1 MALDI
6 DLEGKMRTLNKRMF
20 LSFMIISFAIIFS
33 ISFTFRYFIEKSFNS
48 YIESCNVERMD
59 EIARSLSYAYSNDT
73 WNKSFIEEV
82 ALKALDDGLIIS
94 IHDNKNNL
102 IWSTHEEHRGR
113 CESMMKNAFSNKLNN
128 GMIRSSLNITKN
140 GEKIGNV
147 HISHYGAYYRDVDT
161 TYYDTLNKVLIII
174 TIMATIL
181 SLIISLILSKS
192 INKPIYKVIDTV
204 KLLGKGKYKERV
216 DNSSSIVEIQD
227 MIESINIMAKR
238 LDSQDA
244 MRKRLTKDIAHE
256 LRTPITIILGQLEA
270 IKDGIWEPTE
280 ERLNGIYEEIQR
292 IDRLV
297 NSLNSLS
304 KIEEENGTLHKEKV
318 EISELIENIFI
329 NFEKE
334 LHNKNIDG
342 QLHLSKCEIEV
353 DKDKISGAIINLI
366 SNALRYTE
374 NGGSINI
381 KTFVKEDHL
390 FIEVEDT
397 GIGIAKEDIPYVFER
412 FYRTDE
418 SRARVTGGAG
428 IGLSITL
435 AIVEAHNGTV
445 YVKSELGKGSKF
457 IIELSLI
464 HI

>member
-445 YVKSELGKGSKF
+445 YVKSELGKRSKF
-457 IIELSLI
+457 IIELPLNS
-464 HI
+464 

>member
-48 YIESCNVERMD
+48 YIESCNIERMD
-59 EIARSLSYAYSNDT
+59 EIARSLSYAYSNGT
-73 WNKSFIEEV
+73 WNNSFIEEV
-82 ALKALDDGLIIS
+82 ALKVLDDGLIIS

-102 IWSTHEEHRGR
+102 IWSTDEEHRGR

-128 GMIRSSLNITKN
+128 GIIKSSLNITKN
-140 GEKIGNV
+140 GEKIGSV
-147 HISHYGAYYRDVDT
+147 HISHYGTYYRDVDT

-192 INKPIYKVIDTV
+192 INKPIYKIIDTV

-292 IDRLV
+292 LDRLA

-304 KIEEENGTLHKEKV
+304 KIEEENETLHKEKV
-318 EISELIENIFI
+318 EMSELIENIFI

-342 QLHLSKCEIEV
+342 QLNLSKCEIEV

-381 KTFVKEDHL
+381 KTFVKEDYL
-390 FIEVEDT
+390 SIEVEDT
-397 GIGIAKEDIPYVFER
+397 GIGIAKDDIPYVFER

-457 IIELSLI
+457 VIELPLNS
-464 HI
+464 

>member
-6 DLEGKMRTLNKRMF
+6 DLEGKMKTLNRRMF
-20 LSFMIISFAIIFS
+20 LSFMIISFAIIFP
-33 ISFTFRYFIEKSFNS
+33 ISFTFLYIIDRSFNS
-48 YIESCNVERMD
+48 YIENCNVERMN
-59 EIARSLSYAYSNDT
+59 EVATSLSYAYSNGS
-73 WNKSFIEEV
+73 WNKGVIEDV
-82 ALKALDDGLIIS
+82 ALKALDGGLIIS
-94 IHDNKNNL
+94 IYDNKNNL
-102 IWSTHEEHRGR
+102 IRSTNEEHKEQ

-128 GMIRSSLNITKN
+128 GMLSRSFKIIKN
-140 GEKIGNV
+140 GEKIGSVN
-147 HISHYGAYYRDVDT
+147 ISHYEFYYREVDT
-161 TYYDTLNKVLIII
+161 IYYDTLNKVLIII

-292 IDRLV
+292 IDRLA

-304 KIEEENGTLHKEKV
+304 KIEEENGALHKEKV

-342 QLHLSKCEIEV
+342 HLHLSKCEIEV

-435 AIVEAHNGTV
+435 AIVEAHNGMV

-457 IIELSLI
+457 IIELPINS
-464 HI
+464 

>member
-1 MALDI
+1 
-6 DLEGKMRTLNKRMF
+6 MRTLNKRMF

-113 CESMMKNAFSNKLNN
+113 CESMMKNAFSNKLND

-147 HISHYGAYYRDVDT
+147 HISHYGTYYRDVDT

-244 MRKRLTKDIAHE
+244 MIKRLTKDIAHE

-292 IDRLV
+292 IDRLA

-381 KTFVKEDHL
+381 KTFVKEEHL

-457 IIELSLI
+457 IIELPLNS
-464 HI
+464 

>member
-1 MALDI
+1 
-6 DLEGKMRTLNKRMF
+6 MRTLNKRMF

-292 IDRLV
+292 IDRLA

-304 KIEEENGTLHKEKV
+304 KIEEENGALHKEKV

-435 AIVEAHNGTV
+435 AIVEAHNGMV

-457 IIELSLI
+457 IIELPINS
-464 HI
+464 

>member
-1 MALDI
+1 
-6 DLEGKMRTLNKRMF
+6 MRTLNKRMF

-140 GEKIGNV
+140 GEKIGNI

-457 IIELSLI
+457 IIELPLNS
-464 HI
+464 

>member
-1 MALDI
+1 
-6 DLEGKMRTLNKRMF
+6 
-20 LSFMIISFAIIFS
+20 
-33 ISFTFRYFIEKSFNS
+33 
-48 YIESCNVERMD
+48 
-59 EIARSLSYAYSNDT
+59 
-73 WNKSFIEEV
+73 
-82 ALKALDDGLIIS
+82 
-94 IHDNKNNL
+94 
-102 IWSTHEEHRGR
+102 
-113 CESMMKNAFSNKLNN
+113 
-128 GMIRSSLNITKN
+128 
-140 GEKIGNV
+140 
-147 HISHYGAYYRDVDT
+147 
-161 TYYDTLNKVLIII
+161 
-174 TIMATIL
+174 MATIL

-192 INKPIYKVIDTV
+192 INKPIYKIIDTV

-292 IDRLV
+292 LDRLA

-304 KIEEENGTLHKEKV
+304 KIEEENETLHKEKV
-318 EISELIENIFI
+318 EMSELIENIFI

-334 LHNKNIDG
+334 LHNKNIEG
-342 QLHLSKCEIEV
+342 QLNLSKCEIEV

-381 KTFVKEDHL
+381 KTFLKEDYL
-390 FIEVEDT
+390 SIEVEDT
-397 GIGIAKEDIPYVFER
+397 GIGIAKDDIPYVFER

-457 IIELSLI
+457 VIELPLNS
-464 HI
+464 

>member
-1 MALDI
+1 
-6 DLEGKMRTLNKRMF
+6 MRTLNKRMF

-113 CESMMKNAFSNKLNN
+113 CESMMKNVFSNKLNN

-457 IIELSLI
+457 IIELPLNS
-464 HI
+464 

>member
-1 MALDI
+1 
-6 DLEGKMRTLNKRMF
+6 MRTLNKRMF

-113 CESMMKNAFSNKLNN
+113 CESMMKNAFSNKLND

-147 HISHYGAYYRDVDT
+147 HISHYGTYYRDVDT

-292 IDRLV
+292 IDRLA

-381 KTFVKEDHL
+381 KTFVKEEHL

-435 AIVEAHNGTV
+435 AIAEAHNGTV

-457 IIELSLI
+457 IIELPLNS
-464 HI
+464 

>member
-1 MALDI
+1 
-6 DLEGKMRTLNKRMF
+6 MRTLNKRMF

-113 CESMMKNAFSNKLNN
+113 CESMMKNAFSNKLND

-292 IDRLV
+292 IDRLA

-457 IIELSLI
+457 IIELPLNS
-464 HI
+464 

>member
-1 MALDI
+1 
-6 DLEGKMRTLNKRMF
+6 MRTLNKRMF

-113 CESMMKNAFSNKLNN
+113 CESMMKNAFSNKLND

-147 HISHYGAYYRDVDT
+147 HISHYGTYYRDVDT

-292 IDRLV
+292 IDRLA

-381 KTFVKEDHL
+381 KTFVKEEHL

-435 AIVEAHNGTV
+435 AIVEAHNGMV
-445 YVKSELGKGSKF
+445 YVESELGKGSKF
-457 IIELSLI
+457 IIELPTNS
-464 HI
+464 

>member
-1 MALDI
+1 M
-6 DLEGKMRTLNKRMF
+6 KTLNRRMF
-20 LSFMIISFAIIFS
+20 LSFMIISFAIIFP
-33 ISFTFRYFIEKSFNS
+33 ISFTFKYIIDRSFNS
-48 YIESCNVERMD
+48 YIENCNVERMN
-59 EIARSLSYAYSNDT
+59 EVATSLSYAYSNGS
-73 WNKSFIEEV
+73 WNKGVIEDV
-82 ALKALDDGLIIS
+82 ALKALDGGLIIS
-94 IHDNKNNL
+94 IYDNKNNL
-102 IWSTHEEHRGR
+102 IWSINEEHKEQ

-128 GMIRSSLNITKN
+128 GMLSRSFKIIKN
-140 GEKIGNV
+140 GEKIGSVN
-147 HISHYGAYYRDVDT
+147 ISHYEFYYREVDT
-161 TYYDTLNKVLIII
+161 IYYDTLNKVLIII

-292 IDRLV
+292 IDRLA

-304 KIEEENGTLHKEKV
+304 KIEEENGALHKEKV

-435 AIVEAHNGTV
+435 AIVEAHNGMV

-457 IIELSLI
+457 IIELPINS
-464 HI
+464 

>member
-1 MALDI
+1 
-6 DLEGKMRTLNKRMF
+6 MRTLNKRMF

-59 EIARSLSYAYSNDT
+59 EIARSLSYAYSNGT

-292 IDRLV
+292 IDRLA

-457 IIELSLI
+457 IIELPLNS
-464 HI
+464 

>member
-1 MALDI
+1 
-6 DLEGKMRTLNKRMF
+6 MRTLNKRMF

-292 IDRLV
+292 IDRLA

-457 IIELSLI
+457 IIELPLNS
-464 HI
+464 

>member
-1 MALDI
+1 
-6 DLEGKMRTLNKRMF
+6 MRTLNKRMF

-113 CESMMKNAFSNKLNN
+113 CESMMKNAFSNKLND

-147 HISHYGAYYRDVDT
+147 HISHYGTYYRDVDT

-280 ERLNGIYEEIQR
+280 ERLMEFMKRFKG
-292 IDRLV
+292 
-297 NSLNSLS
+297 
-304 KIEEENGTLHKEKV
+304 
-318 EISELIENIFI
+318 LI
-329 NFEKE
+329 
-334 LHNKNIDG
+334 G
-342 QLHLSKCEIEV
+342 
-353 DKDKISGAIINLI
+353 
-366 SNALRYTE
+366 
-374 NGGSINI
+374 
-381 KTFVKEDHL
+381 
-390 FIEVEDT
+390 
-397 GIGIAKEDIPYVFER
+397 
-412 FYRTDE
+412 
-418 SRARVTGGAG
+418 
-428 IGLSITL
+428 
-435 AIVEAHNGTV
+435 
-445 YVKSELGKGSKF
+445 
-457 IIELSLI
+457 
-464 HI
+464 

>member
-6 DLEGKMRTLNKRMF
+6 DLEGKMKTLNRRMF
-20 LSFMIISFAIIFS
+20 LSFMIISFAIIFP
-33 ISFTFRYFIEKSFNS
+33 ISFTFKYIIDRSFNS
-48 YIESCNVERMD
+48 YIENCNVERMN
-59 EIARSLSYAYSNDT
+59 EVATSLSYAYSNGS
-73 WNKSFIEEV
+73 WNKGVIEDV
-82 ALKALDDGLIIS
+82 ALKALDGGLIIS
-94 IHDNKNNL
+94 IYDNKNNL
-102 IWSTHEEHRGR
+102 IWSTNEEHKEQ

-128 GMIRSSLNITKN
+128 GMLSRSFKIIKN
-140 GEKIGNV
+140 GEKIGSVN
-147 HISHYGAYYRDVDT
+147 ISHYEFYYREVDT
-161 TYYDTLNKVLIII
+161 IYYDTLNKVLIII

-292 IDRLV
+292 IDRLA

-304 KIEEENGTLHKEKV
+304 KIEEENGALHKEKV

-390 FIEVEDT
+390 FIEVVDT

-435 AIVEAHNGTV
+435 AIVEAHNGMV

-457 IIELSLI
+457 IIELPINS
-464 HI
+464 

>member
-1 MALDI
+1 M
-6 DLEGKMRTLNKRMF
+6 KTLNRRMF
-20 LSFMIISFAIIFS
+20 LSFMIISFAIIFP
-33 ISFTFRYFIEKSFNS
+33 ISFTFKYIIDRSFNS
-48 YIESCNVERMD
+48 YIENCNVERMN
-59 EIARSLSYAYSNDT
+59 EVATSLSYAYSNGS
-73 WNKSFIEEV
+73 WNKGVIEDV
-82 ALKALDDGLIIS
+82 ALKALDGGLIIS

-102 IWSTHEEHRGR
+102 IWSTNEEHKEQ
-113 CESMMKNAFSNKLNN
+113 CETMMKNAFSNKLNN
-128 GMIRSSLNITKN
+128 GMLSRSFKIIKN
-140 GEKIGNV
+140 GEKIGSVN
-147 HISHYGAYYRDVDT
+147 ISHYEFYYREVDT
-161 TYYDTLNKVLIII
+161 IYYDTLNKVLIII

-292 IDRLV
+292 IDRLA

-304 KIEEENGTLHKEKV
+304 KIEEENGALHKEKV

-381 KTFVKEDHL
+381 KAFVKEDHL

-435 AIVEAHNGTV
+435 AIVEAHNGMV

-457 IIELSLI
+457 IIELPINS
-464 HI
+464 

>member
-6 DLEGKMRTLNKRMF
+6 DLEGKMKTLNRRMF
-20 LSFMIISFAIIFS
+20 LSFMIISFAIIFP
-33 ISFTFRYFIEKSFNS
+33 ISFTFKYIIDRSFNS
-48 YIESCNVERMD
+48 YIENCNVERMN
-59 EIARSLSYAYSNDT
+59 EVATSLSYAYSNGS
-73 WNKSFIEEV
+73 WNKGVIEDV
-82 ALKALDDGLIIS
+82 ALKALDGGLIIS
-94 IHDNKNNL
+94 IYDNKNNL
-102 IWSTHEEHRGR
+102 IWSINEEHKEQ

-128 GMIRSSLNITKN
+128 GMLSRSFKIIKN
-140 GEKIGNV
+140 GEKIGSVN
-147 HISHYGAYYRDVDT
+147 ISHYEFYYREVDT
-161 TYYDTLNKVLIII
+161 IYYDTLNKVLIII

-292 IDRLV
+292 IDRLA

-304 KIEEENGTLHKEKV
+304 KIEEENGALHKEKV

-435 AIVEAHNGTV
+435 AIVEAHNGMV

-457 IIELSLI
+457 IIELPINS
-464 HI
+464 

>member
-304 KIEEENGTLHKEKV
+304 KIEEENGILHKEKV

-381 KTFVKEDHL
+381 KTFVKEEHL

-457 IIELSLI
+457 IIELPLNS
-464 HI
+464 

>member
-1 MALDI
+1 
-6 DLEGKMRTLNKRMF
+6 MRTLNKRMF

-113 CESMMKNAFSNKLNN
+113 CESMMKNAFSNKLND

-457 IIELSLI
+457 IIELPLNS
-464 HI
+464 

>member
-1 MALDI
+1 
-6 DLEGKMRTLNKRMF
+6 MRTLNKRMF

-457 IIELSLI
+457 IIELPLNS
-464 HI
+464 

>member
-1 MALDI
+1 
-6 DLEGKMRTLNKRMF
+6 MRTLNKRMF

-113 CESMMKNAFSNKLNN
+113 CESMMKNAFSNKLND

-147 HISHYGAYYRDVDT
+147 HISHYGTYYRDVDT

-292 IDRLV
+292 IDRLA

-381 KTFVKEDHL
+381 KTFVKEEHL

-435 AIVEAHNGTV
+435 AIVEANNGTV

-457 IIELSLI
+457 IIELPLNS
-464 HI
+464 

>member
-1 MALDI
+1 
-6 DLEGKMRTLNKRMF
+6 MRTLNKRMF

-113 CESMMKNAFSNKLNN
+113 CESMMKNAFSNKLND

-147 HISHYGAYYRDVDT
+147 HISHYGTYYRDVDT

-292 IDRLV
+292 IDRLA

-304 KIEEENGTLHKEKV
+304 KIEEENGALHKEKV

-457 IIELSLI
+457 IIELPLNS
-464 HI
+464 

>member
-1 MALDI
+1 MELDI
-6 DLEGKMRTLNKRMF
+6 DLEGKMKTLNRRMF
-20 LSFMIISFAIIFS
+20 LSFMIISFAIIFP
-33 ISFTFRYFIEKSFNS
+33 ISFTFKYIIDRSFNS
-48 YIESCNVERMD
+48 YIENCNVERMN
-59 EIARSLSYAYSNDT
+59 EVARSLSYAYSNGS
-73 WNKSFIEEV
+73 WNKGVIEDV
-82 ALKALDDGLIIS
+82 ALKALDGGLIIS

-102 IWSTHEEHRGR
+102 IWSTNEEHKEQ
-113 CESMMKNAFSNKLNN
+113 CETMMKNAFSNKLNN
-128 GMIRSSLNITKN
+128 GMLSRSFKIIKN
-140 GEKIGNV
+140 GEKIGSVN
-147 HISHYGAYYRDVDT
+147 ISHYEFYYREVDT
-161 TYYDTLNKVLIII
+161 IYYDTLNKVLIII

-292 IDRLV
+292 IDRLA

-304 KIEEENGTLHKEKV
+304 KIEEENGALHKEKV

-435 AIVEAHNGTV
+435 AIVEAHNGMV

-457 IIELSLI
+457 IIELPINS
-464 HI
+464 

>member
-1 MALDI
+1 
-6 DLEGKMRTLNKRMF
+6 MRTLNKRMF

-304 KIEEENGTLHKEKV
+304 KIEEENGILHKEKV

-457 IIELSLI
+457 IIELPLNS
-464 HI
+464 

>member
-1 MALDI
+1 
-6 DLEGKMRTLNKRMF
+6 MRTLNKRMF

-304 KIEEENGTLHKEKV
+304 KIEEENGILHKEKV

-435 AIVEAHNGTV
+435 AIVEAHNGIV

-457 IIELSLI
+457 IIELPLNS
-464 HI
+464 

>member
-1 MALDI
+1 
-6 DLEGKMRTLNKRMF
+6 MRTLNKRMF

-128 GMIRSSLNITKN
+128 GMIRSSLNITK
-140 GEKIGNV
+140 
-147 HISHYGAYYRDVDT
+147 YGAYYRDVDT

-457 IIELSLI
+457 IIELPLNS
-464 HI
+464 

>member
-1 MALDI
+1 
-6 DLEGKMRTLNKRMF
+6 MRTLNKRMF

-192 INKPIYKVIDTV
+192 INKTIYKVIDTV

-457 IIELSLI
+457 IIELPLNS
-464 HI
+464 

>member
-1 MALDI
+1 M
-6 DLEGKMRTLNKRMF
+6 KTLNRRMF

-113 CESMMKNAFSNKLNN
+113 CESMMKNAFSNKLND

-292 IDRLV
+292 IDRLA

-457 IIELSLI
+457 IIELPLNS
-464 HI
+464 

>member
-1 MALDI
+1 MELDI

-59 EIARSLSYAYSNDT
+59 EIARSLSYAYSNGT

-82 ALKALDDGLIIS
+82 ALKALDDGLIVS

-113 CESMMKNAFSNKLNN
+113 CESMMKNAFSNKLND

-140 GEKIGNV
+140 GEKIGSV
-147 HISHYGAYYRDVDT
+147 HISHYGTYYRDVDT

-216 DNSSSIVEIQD
+216 YNSSSIVEIQD

-292 IDRLV
+292 IDRLA

-304 KIEEENGTLHKEKV
+304 KIEEENGTLHKEKI
-318 EISELIENIFI
+318 EISEIIENIFI

-381 KTFVKEDHL
+381 KTFVKEDYL

-457 IIELSLI
+457 IIELPLNS
-464 HI
+464 

>member
-113 CESMMKNAFSNKLNN
+113 CESMMKNAFSNKLND

-435 AIVEAHNGTV
+435 AIVEAHNGMV

-457 IIELSLI
+457 IIELPINS
-464 HI
+464 

>member
-1 MALDI
+1 M
-6 DLEGKMRTLNKRMF
+6 KTLNRRMF
-20 LSFMIISFAIIFS
+20 LSFMIISFVIIVS
-33 ISFTFRYFIEKSFNS
+33 ISFTFKYIIDRSFNS
-48 YIESCNVERMD
+48 YIESCNIERMD
-59 EIARSLSYAYSNDT
+59 ELSKSLNYAYSNGT
-73 WNKSFIEEV
+73 WNKSFIEDV

-94 IHDNKNNL
+94 VQDNENNL
-102 IWSTHEEHRGR
+102 IWSTNEEYKEQ

-128 GMIRSSLNITKN
+128 GMMSRSFKITNN
-140 GEKIGNV
+140 GEKVGSVN
-147 HISHYGAYYRDVDT
+147 ISHYEFYYREADT
-161 TYYDTLNKVLIII
+161 TYFDTLNKVLIIT
-174 TIMATIL
+174 TIIATIL

-292 IDRLV
+292 IDRLA

-304 KIEEENGTLHKEKV
+304 KIEEENETLHKEKV
-318 EISELIENIFI
+318 EMSELIENIFI

-342 QLHLSKCEIEV
+342 QLNLSKCEIEV

-381 KTFVKEDHL
+381 KTFVKEDYL
-390 FIEVEDT
+390 SIEVEDT

-457 IIELSLI
+457 IIELPLNS
-464 HI
+464 

>member
-304 KIEEENGTLHKEKV
+304 KIEEENGILHKEKV

-457 IIELSLI
+457 IIELPLNS
-464 HI
+464 

>member
-457 IIELSLI
+457 IIELPLNS
-464 HI
+464 

>member
-304 KIEEENGTLHKEKV
+304 KIEEENGILHKEKV

-435 AIVEAHNGTV
+435 AIVEAHNGIV

-457 IIELSLI
+457 IIELPLNS
-464 HI
+464 

>member
-6 DLEGKMRTLNKRMF
+6 DLDGKMRTLNKRMF

-457 IIELSLI
+457 IIELPLNS
-464 HI
+464 